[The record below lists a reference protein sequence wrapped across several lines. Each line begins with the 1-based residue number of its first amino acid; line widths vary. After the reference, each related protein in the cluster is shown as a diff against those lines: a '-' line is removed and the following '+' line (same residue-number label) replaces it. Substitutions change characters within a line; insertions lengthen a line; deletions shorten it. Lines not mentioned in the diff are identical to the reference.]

1 MKFACSD
8 AFGMIRS
15 KLHIWSR
22 FLRAA
27 VLGDQGEKAKSEKQI
42 QKAKGKKYG
51 RVLFGYLI

>member
-27 VLGDQGEKAKSEKQI
+27 VLGDQGEKRKARSKYKK
-42 QKAKGKKYG
+42 QKAKNMVGC
-51 RVLFGYLI
+51 YLDI